1 MNLRSTKLT
10 FTPEPMPKKVQEF
23 VEFDEE
29 MKEEIIGVKVMSLN
43 EAPSNPLAKVSEA
56 HQSAEEKKDT

>member
-1 MNLRSTKLT
+1 
-10 FTPEPMPKKVQEF
+10 
-23 VEFDEE
+23 

-43 EAPSNPLAKVSEA
+43 EAPSNPLAKVSDA